1 MMTPHPNRH
10 IQHRHHMARRA
21 RLQAG
26 AVLVELAVVLA
37 LFMVPLL
44 LGLVEA
50 GRLIYTYK
58 ILVHQAHHTA
68 RYLSVQA
75 PGQNHPTA
83 LCLFKTGQV
92 QSTCLAS
99 DNLLPGFNDA
109 SFVLTIEDASNT
121 AAKKSIANA
130 ASSPNSHMNVTTVTA
145 TAYPYTFV
153 FSDLF
158 GGPTLSFGPVSASFR
173 QVH

>member
-1 MMTPHPNRH
+1 MMMPSQPFLRPHG
-10 IQHRHHMARRA
+10 
-21 RLQAG
+21 RLKSGQWNPQSG
-26 AVLVELAVVLA
+26 AALVELTVVLA

-58 ILVHQAHHTA
+58 ILVHQTHHTA

-99 DNLLPGFNDA
+99 DALLPGFNDP
-109 SFVLTIEDASNT
+109 SFVLTIEDASNN
-121 AAKKSIANA
+121 ASKKSMANA
-130 ASSPNSHMNVTTVTA
+130 ASSPNSHINVTTVTA

-158 GGPTLSFGPVSASFR
+158 GASSLSFGPVSASFR
-173 QVH
+173 QVN

>member
-1 MMTPHPNRH
+1 MMTPRLARRS
-10 IQHRHHMARRA
+10 QHRHPLARPV

-26 AVLVELAVVLA
+26 AALVELTVVLA

-92 QSTCLAS
+92 QSTCLGS
-99 DNLLPGFNDA
+99 DNLLPGFSDA
-109 SFVLTIEDASNT
+109 SFVLTIEDASNN
-121 AAKKSIANA
+121 AGKKNVANA

-158 GGPTLSFGPVSASFR
+158 GGPSVSFGPVSASFR

>member
-1 MMTPHPNRH
+1 MMTPQLARRS
-10 IQHRHHMARRA
+10 QHRHLLSHPV

-26 AVLVELAVVLA
+26 AALVELTVVLA

-75 PGQNHPTA
+75 PGQNHATA
-83 LCLFKTGQV
+83 LCLFKTGYA

-99 DNLLPGFNDA
+99 DALLPGFNDA
-109 SFVLTIEDASNT
+109 SFVLTIDDASNN
-121 AAKKSIANA
+121 AVKKSIANA
-130 ASSPNSHMNVTTVTA
+130 ASSPNSHLNVTTVTA

-158 GGPTLSFGPVSASFR
+158 GGPSLSFGPVSASFR